1 MPTLTEIYKA
11 NVLALQAQLNAKI
24 RNINLM
30 RISIAV
36 KKTRIASTINEFN
49 YHLKKLTDKYNQD
62 MTQAITQS
70 MTTTPITKKQTALLV
85 GVNYVGTSNELYG
98 CINDT
103 KNIQDLLKTKYN
115 FTNVT
120 LLNDET
126 SEKPTKQNILNG
138 LQTLLSNT
146 NSGDTA
152 FFMFS
157 GHGTCTTDLNND
169 ENDGRDELIMPIDA
183 ISIATC
189 IIDDELN
196 KLVRDTL
203 KPGAK
208 LVALFDSCF
217 SGTVLD
223 LRYTYGY
230 PDNTK
235 ELETAGDV
243 YMISGC
249 TDQQY
254 SMDTVAPINGKE
266 MNSGAMTYAFLTM
279 IKETANMGDLVSK
292 MQTFLKDNGYPQCPL
307 LSSGKKVDYS
317 KTGFL

>member
-1 MPTLTEIYKA
+1 MPTLTEIYNA
-11 NVLALQAQLNAKI
+11 NVSKLQTQLNTTI

-30 RISIAV
+30 RVSNLF
-36 KKTRIASTINEFN
+36 KKKLIASAISLSNTN
-49 YHLKKLTDKYNQD
+49 LKKLTDKYNQD
-62 MTQAITQS
+62 MALVS
-70 MTTTPITKKQTALLV
+70 AKTAFLV
-85 GVNYVGTSNELYG
+85 GINYTGTINELYG

-103 KNIQDLLKTKYN
+103 KNVRDLLINKYN

-126 SEKPTKQNILNG
+126 SDKPTKQNILNG

-146 NSGDTA
+146 KSGDTA

-157 GHGTCTTDLNND
+157 GHGTCSSDLNGD
-169 ENDGRDELIMPIDA
+169 ETDGQDEIILPIDA
-183 ISIATC
+183 VSIQTC
-189 IIDDELN
+189 ILDDELN
-196 KLVRDTL
+196 KVIRNGL

-223 LRYTYGY
+223 LQYTYGY

-235 ELETAGDV
+235 ASETVGEV

-249 TDQQY
+249 TDQQT

-266 MNSGAMTYAFLTM
+266 MASGAMTYAFLST
-279 IKETANMGDLVSK
+279 IKETALIGDLVTK
-292 MQTFLKDNGYPQCPL
+292 MGTFLKDNGYSQRPL
-307 LSSGKKVDYS
+307 LSSGKKVDYG
-317 KTGFL
+317 KTNFL

>member
-11 NVLALQAQLNAKI
+11 NVLTLQSQLNTKI

-49 YHLKKLTDKYNQD
+49 YHLTKLTDKYNQD
-62 MTQAITQS
+62 MTQAITQAI
-70 MTTTPITKKQTALLV
+70 TVTPIAKKQTALLV

-103 KNIQDLLKTKYN
+103 KNVQDLLKTKYN

-138 LQTLLSNT
+138 LKTLLSNT

-230 PDNTK
+230 PDNMK

-266 MNSGAMTYAFLTM
+266 MNSGAMTYAFLT
-279 IKETANMGDLVSK
+279 IIQETTNMGDLVSK

>member
-1 MPTLTEIYKA
+1 M
-11 NVLALQAQLNAKI
+11 
-24 RNINLM
+24 M
-30 RISIAV
+30 
-36 KKTRIASTINEFN
+36 TI
-49 YHLKKLTDKYNQD
+49 
-62 MTQAITQS
+62 
-70 MTTTPITKKQTALLV
+70 PKKQTALLV
-85 GVNYVGTSNELYG
+85 GVNYVGTPNKLHG

-103 KNIQDLLKTKYN
+103 KNVEDLLKNKYN
-115 FTNVT
+115 FTNIT

-126 SEKPTKQNILNG
+126 PNKPTKQNILTG

-169 ENDGRDELIMPIDA
+169 EKDGQDELIVPIDA
-183 ISIATC
+183 ISINTC
-189 IIDDELN
+189 IIDDDLN
-196 KLVRDTL
+196 KLIRNTI

-208 LVALFDSCF
+208 LVALFDCCF

-230 PDNTK
+230 PDNIK
-235 ELETAGDV
+235 YLETVGDV

-266 MNSGAMTYAFLTM
+266 MYSGAMTYAFLTM
-279 IKETANMGDLVSK
+279 IQETTNMGDLVSK
-292 MQTFLKDNGYPQCPL
+292 MQTFLKYNGYMQHPL

-317 KTGFL
+317 KTRFL

>member
-1 MPTLTEIYKA
+1 MPTVTEIYNA
-11 NVLALQAQLNAKI
+11 NVSKLQTQLNTTI

-30 RISIAV
+30 RVSNLF
-36 KKTRIASTINEFN
+36 KKKLIASAITLSNAN
-49 YHLKKLTDKYNQD
+49 LKKLTDKYNKD
-62 MTQAITQS
+62 ITLV
-70 MTTTPITKKQTALLV
+70 TGKKQTAFLV
-85 GVNYVGTSNELYG
+85 GINYTGTINELYG

-103 KNIQDLLKTKYN
+103 KNVRDLLINKYN

-138 LQTLLSNT
+138 LKTLLSNT

-157 GHGTCTTDLNND
+157 GHGTRTADLNGD
-169 ENDGRDELIMPIDA
+169 ETDGHDEIILPIDA
-183 ISIATC
+183 VSIQTC
-189 IIDDELN
+189 ILDDELN
-196 KLVRDTL
+196 GVIRNTL

-223 LRYTYGY
+223 LQYTYGY

-235 ELETAGDV
+235 ALETIGDV

-249 TDQQY
+249 TDQQT
-254 SMDTVAPINGKE
+254 SADTVAPINGKE
-266 MNSGAMTYAFLTM
+266 MASGAMTYAFLTM
-279 IKETANMGDLVSK
+279 IKETALMGDLVTK
-292 MQTFLKDNGYPQCPL
+292 MQAFLKDNGYSQRPL
-307 LSSGKKVDYS
+307 LSSGKKVDYG
-317 KTGFL
+317 KTNFL

>member
-11 NVLALQAQLNAKI
+11 NVSTLQTQLNTKI
-24 RNINLM
+24 RIINLM
-30 RISIAV
+30 RINIAI
-36 KKTRIASTINEFN
+36 KKNRIASTMNEFN
-49 YHLKKLTDKYNQD
+49 YYLKKLTAKYNQD
-62 MTQAITQS
+62 MAQS
-70 MTTTPITKKQTALLV
+70 MTTTTIAKKQTALLV
-85 GVNYVGTSNELYG
+85 GVNYLGTSNELYG

-103 KNIQDLLKTKYN
+103 KNMQDLLKNKYN

-126 SEKPTKQNILNG
+126 PDKPTKQNILTG

-157 GHGTCTTDLNND
+157 GHGTCTIDLNND

-230 PDNTK
+230 PDNMK
-235 ELETAGDV
+235 ELETVGDV

-254 SMDTVAPINGKE
+254 SMETVAPINGKE

-279 IKETANMGDLVSK
+279 IKETTTMGDLVSK
-292 MQTFLKDNGYPQCPL
+292 MQTFLKDNGYHQRPL

>member
-1 MPTLTEIYKA
+1 MTTLTEIYNA
-11 NVLALQAQLNAKI
+11 NVSKLHAQLNIRI

-30 RISIAV
+30 RINYIV
-36 KKTRIASTINEFN
+36 KKNRIASTINEFN
-49 YHLKKLTDKYNQD
+49 YYLQKLTDKYKHD
-62 MTQAITQS
+62 M
-70 MTTTPITKKQTALLV
+70 MNTPKKQTAFLV
-85 GVNYVGTSNELYG
+85 GVNYVGTPNKLYG

-103 KNIQDLLKTKYN
+103 KNVQDLLKNKYN
-115 FTNVT
+115 FTNIT

-126 SEKPTKQNILNG
+126 PNKPTKQNILSG

-169 ENDGRDELIMPIDA
+169 EKDGQDELIVPIDA
-183 ISIATC
+183 ISIDTC
-189 IIDDELN
+189 IIDDDLN
-196 KLVRDTL
+196 KLIRNTL

-208 LVALFDSCF
+208 LVALFDCCF

-230 PDNTK
+230 PDNIK
-235 ELETAGDV
+235 ELETDGDV

-266 MNSGAMTYAFLTM
+266 MYSGAMTYAFLTM
-279 IKETANMGDLVSK
+279 IQETTNMSDLVSK
-292 MQTFLKDNGYPQCPL
+292 MQTFLKYNGYTQRPL

-317 KTGFL
+317 KTRFL

>member
-1 MPTLTEIYKA
+1 MPTPTEIYNA
-11 NVLALQAQLNAKI
+11 NVSKLQTQLNTTI

-30 RISIAV
+30 RVSNLFKKKLIA
-36 KKTRIASTINEFN
+36 TAMNESN
-49 YHLKKLTDKYNQD
+49 ANLKKLTDKYNKD
-62 MTQAITQS
+62 IALVS
-70 MTTTPITKKQTALLV
+70 AKTAFLV
-85 GVNYVGTSNELYG
+85 GINYTGTINELYG

-103 KNIQDLLKTKYN
+103 KNVRDLLINKYN

-126 SEKPTKQNILNG
+126 SDKPTKQNILNG

-157 GHGTCTTDLNND
+157 GHGTCTADLNGD
-169 ENDGRDELIMPIDA
+169 ETDGQDEIILPIDA
-183 ISIATC
+183 VSIQTC
-189 IIDDELN
+189 ILDDELN
-196 KLVRDTL
+196 KVIRNGL

-223 LRYTYGY
+223 LSYTYGY

-235 ELETAGDV
+235 ASETVGDV

-249 TDQQY
+249 TDQQT

-266 MNSGAMTYAFLTM
+266 MASGAMTYAFLSM
-279 IKETANMGDLVSK
+279 IKETALMGDLVTK
-292 MQTFLKDNGYPQCPL
+292 MQAFLRDNGYSQKPL
-307 LSSGKKVDYS
+307 LSCGKKVDYG
-317 KTGFL
+317 KTVFL

>member
-1 MPTLTEIYKA
+1 MPTLTEIYNA
-11 NVLALQAQLNAKI
+11 NVSKLQTQLNTTI

-30 RISIAV
+30 RVSNLF
-36 KKTRIASTINEFN
+36 KKKLIASAISLSNTN
-49 YHLKKLTDKYNQD
+49 LKKLTDKYNQD
-62 MTQAITQS
+62 MALVS
-70 MTTTPITKKQTALLV
+70 AKTAFLV
-85 GVNYVGTSNELYG
+85 GINYTGTINELYG

-103 KNIQDLLKTKYN
+103 KNVRDLLINKYN

-126 SEKPTKQNILNG
+126 SDKPTKQNILNG

-146 NSGDTA
+146 KSGDTA

-157 GHGTCTTDLNND
+157 GHGTCSSDLNGD
-169 ENDGRDELIMPIDA
+169 ETDGQDEIILPIDA
-183 ISIATC
+183 VSIQTC
-189 IIDDELN
+189 ILDDELN
-196 KLVRDTL
+196 KVIRNGL

-223 LRYTYGY
+223 LQYTYGY

-235 ELETAGDV
+235 ASETVGEV

-249 TDQQY
+249 TDQQT
-254 SMDTVAPINGKE
+254 SMDTVAPINGKT
-266 MNSGAMTYAFLTM
+266 MASGAMTYAFLST
-279 IKETANMGDLVSK
+279 IKETALIGDLVTK
-292 MQTFLKDNGYPQCPL
+292 MGTFLKDNGYSQRPL
-307 LSSGKKVDYS
+307 LSSGKKVDYG
-317 KTGFL
+317 KTVFL

>member
-1 MPTLTEIYKA
+1 MPTLTEIYNA
-11 NVLALQAQLNAKI
+11 NVSKLQTQLNTTI

-30 RISIAV
+30 RVSNLF
-36 KKTRIASTINEFN
+36 KKKLIASAITISNAN
-49 YHLKKLTDKYNQD
+49 LKKLTDKYNKD
-62 MTQAITQS
+62 IAS
-70 MTTTPITKKQTALLV
+70 VSAKTAFLV
-85 GVNYVGTSNELYG
+85 GINYTGTINELYG

-103 KNIQDLLKTKYN
+103 KNVRDLLINKYN

-126 SEKPTKQNILNG
+126 SDKPTKQNILNG
-138 LQTLLSNT
+138 LKTLLSNT

-157 GHGTCTTDLNND
+157 GHGTCSSDLNGD
-169 ENDGRDELIMPIDA
+169 ETDGQDEIILPIDA
-183 ISIATC
+183 VSIQTC
-189 IIDDELN
+189 ILDDELN
-196 KLVRDTL
+196 KVIRNGL

-223 LRYTYGY
+223 LQYTYGY

-235 ELETAGDV
+235 ASETVGEV

-249 TDQQY
+249 TDQQT
-254 SMDTVAPINGKE
+254 SMDTVAPINGKT
-266 MNSGAMTYAFLTM
+266 MASGAMTYAFLST
-279 IKETANMGDLVSK
+279 IKETALMGDLVTK
-292 MQTFLKDNGYPQCPL
+292 MQAFLRDNGYLQRPL
-307 LSSGKKVDYS
+307 LSSGKKVDYG
-317 KTGFL
+317 KTVFL